1 MSIALKMP
9 IENAFIKIFEV
20 VKSAYSKMRKIEA
33 SSIRGRKP
41 KYSDIQMIMCM
52 LYKSKNN
59 IFSFRHLEYSLKR
72 DTEFCKIIGLEDI
85 PDYSTFS
92 IRIRK
97 IGTDIYYRI
106 YSIVIEM
113 LSPNTDICAIDAT
126 CLRSSKYDS
135 EAAFGQGTRL
145 GKFKGYKLHCLCTV
159 TDSIIPLSFEITTA
173 NVYDNQAIMN
183 LYDARIYEPTF
194 ILADAA
200 YDCVNWFETSYDLS
214 MILFTDVNMRK
225 AKSID
230 SLCIT
235 RYINAT
241 YIESI
246 PGKKLYK
253 NRLKIEQLFSVLKGQ
268 YNLENPRLY
277 GKDRYELHIKGVL
290 LSYII
295 DEYIKACLGIKSR
308 RYPWNEECA

>member
-72 DTEFCKIIGLEDI
+72 DAEFCKIIGLEDI

>member
-20 VKSAYSKMRKIEA
+20 VKAAYSNMRKIEA

-72 DTEFCKIIGLEDI
+72 DAEFCKIIGLEDI

-126 CLRSSKYDS
+126 CLRSSKYYRIN
-135 EAAFGQGTRL
+135 TR
-145 GKFKGYKLHCLCTV
+145 
-159 TDSIIPLSFEITTA
+159 
-173 NVYDNQAIMN
+173 
-183 LYDARIYEPTF
+183 
-194 ILADAA
+194 
-200 YDCVNWFETSYDLS
+200 
-214 MILFTDVNMRK
+214 
-225 AKSID
+225 
-230 SLCIT
+230 
-235 RYINAT
+235 
-241 YIESI
+241 
-246 PGKKLYK
+246 KKTL
-253 NRLKIEQLFSVLKGQ
+253 
-268 YNLENPRLY
+268 
-277 GKDRYELHIKGVL
+277 
-290 LSYII
+290 
-295 DEYIKACLGIKSR
+295 
-308 RYPWNEECA
+308 

>member
-20 VKSAYSKMRKIEA
+20 VKAAYSNMRKIEA

>member
-20 VKSAYSKMRKIEA
+20 VKSAYYKMRKIEA

-72 DTEFCKIIGLEDI
+72 DAEFCKIIGLEDI

-241 YIESI
+241 YRESI
-246 PGKKLYK
+246 SGKKLYK

>member
-72 DTEFCKIIGLEDI
+72 DAEFCKIIGLEDI

-126 CLRSSKYDS
+126 CLRSSKYYRIN
-135 EAAFGQGTRL
+135 TR
-145 GKFKGYKLHCLCTV
+145 
-159 TDSIIPLSFEITTA
+159 
-173 NVYDNQAIMN
+173 
-183 LYDARIYEPTF
+183 
-194 ILADAA
+194 
-200 YDCVNWFETSYDLS
+200 
-214 MILFTDVNMRK
+214 
-225 AKSID
+225 
-230 SLCIT
+230 
-235 RYINAT
+235 
-241 YIESI
+241 
-246 PGKKLYK
+246 KKTL
-253 NRLKIEQLFSVLKGQ
+253 
-268 YNLENPRLY
+268 
-277 GKDRYELHIKGVL
+277 
-290 LSYII
+290 
-295 DEYIKACLGIKSR
+295 
-308 RYPWNEECA
+308 

>member
-20 VKSAYSKMRKIEA
+20 VKAAYSNMRKIEA

-241 YIESI
+241 YRESI
-246 PGKKLYK
+246 SGKKLYK